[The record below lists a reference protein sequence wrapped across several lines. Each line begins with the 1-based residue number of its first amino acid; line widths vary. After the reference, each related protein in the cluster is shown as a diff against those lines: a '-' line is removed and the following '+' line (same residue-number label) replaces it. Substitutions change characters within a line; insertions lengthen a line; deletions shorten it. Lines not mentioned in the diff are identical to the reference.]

1 MGKKA
6 DDKKACNQ
14 KDRAGAAQDEEEEET
29 KTTTTK
35 KDKQKPMEERY
46 DYSRTQNIEV
56 PVMKPCMGK
65 HEVAAFY
72 KGSPTGLNQHG
83 HWTGCEKC
91 KQRLSYTPAYG
102 AHGIHRKA
110 GPLPADLQAT
120 TNRLGKAAA
129 YSEEMKPREVALEGA
144 ERSLEQRLAVIRAQR
159 ARGTGSAA
167 ASTDAKNTTPLKSK
181 DKDKKTTTGRTT
193 APPVPQED
201 EEGWINPGAETIDL
215 TMGDSSEEG
224 GSQEPERS

>member
-1 MGKKA
+1 MGKKGEQ
-6 DDKKACNQ
+6 KKACNQ
-14 KDRAGAAQDEEEEET
+14 KDRAGAEQDEGEEET
-29 KTTTTK
+29 TTTTTTK
-35 KDKQKPMEERY
+35 AKQKPMEERY
-46 DYSRTQNIEV
+46 DYNRTQRIEV

-120 TNRLGKAAA
+120 TSRLGKAAA
-129 YSEEMKPREVALEGA
+129 YNEELKQVALEGA

-167 ASTDAKNTTPLKSK
+167 ASTDAKTTTPLKSK
-181 DKDKKTTTGRTT
+181 GKDKNTATGRATTT
-193 APPVPQED
+193 PQE
-201 EEGWINPGAETIDL
+201 EWTKPEVGAIDL
-215 TMGDSSEEG
+215 TMGDSSEEEA
-224 GSQEPERS
+224 SQDPERS